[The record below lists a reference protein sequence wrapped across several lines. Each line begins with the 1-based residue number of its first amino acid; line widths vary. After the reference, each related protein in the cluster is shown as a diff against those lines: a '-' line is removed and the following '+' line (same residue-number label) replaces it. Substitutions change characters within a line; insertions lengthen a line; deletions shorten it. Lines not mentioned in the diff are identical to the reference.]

1 MYVQI
6 VNKKMF
12 FGNQLVAVLGQKR
25 RKTKTPKD
33 KNADG
38 RILIDF
44 QKNIFLFTICTYIY

>member
-1 MYVQI
+1 M

-25 RKTKTPKD
+25 RKTKTRKD

-38 RILIDF
+38 RILIDY